1 MHDAKMKQLP
11 VLFTRF
17 EDLTTNPEVELTNIM
32 KFLLNVTDITGTNAE
47 RRVKEVIAKGKD
59 ATVLYQL
66 KDNTRT
72 LNTNVKRY
80 NKEQLAYIEHEMKDI
95 MYYFGYAKIKEDPE
109 NYTGFHDYPVTD
121 PELLKTY
128 M

>member
-17 EDLTTNPEVELTNIM
+17 EDLTTNPEAELTNIM

-59 ATVLYQL
+59 ATVLY
-66 KDNTRT
+66 
-72 LNTNVKRY
+72 
-80 NKEQLAYIEHEMKDI
+80 
-95 MYYFGYAKIKEDPE
+95 
-109 NYTGFHDYPVTD
+109 
-121 PELLKTY
+121 
-128 M
+128 